1 MMKRLLTIVTIALC
15 GILSAVAEQVNVSD
29 FSLAQGGSATVELT
43 LSNEHSDL
51 VAFQMDLTLPEGI
64 SIEKAG
70 YRLSSRITDE
80 EQELVV
86 GKLEGGGFRLLSTS
100 LSLTPISGKDGT
112 LLTLKLTATDDCVG
126 GQAMVSNIR
135 LSTSNSEKILL
146 DDVAFNIRILHRYKL
161 TYIVDGEV
169 YKTEEVIET
178 TPLTPEAEPTREG
191 YTFSGWSEI
200 PETMPAHD
208 VEVTGHFTV
217 NKYQVTFMYGDEV
230 LKTDSVEYGAA
241 IPLPES
247 LESERYTLI
256 AWLDVPE
263 TMPAHDLTIYASYTD
278 GIGMIRYLKTGNAV
292 RYDLNGRRLNAQRK
306 GLSIIRMSDGT
317 VRKVMTGSND

>member
-1 MMKRLLTIVTIALC
+1 MMKRLLSIVTIVLC
-15 GILSAVAEQVNVSD
+15 GILSAVAEQINVPD

-70 YRLSSRITDE
+70 CRLSSRIIDE

-112 LLTLKLTATDDCVG
+112 LLTLKLTATDDCEG
-126 GQAMVSNIR
+126 GQATLGNIR

-146 DDVAFNIRILHRYKL
+146 DDVTFNIRILHKYKL

-169 YKTEEVIET
+169 YKTEEVLET
-178 TPLTPEAEPTREG
+178 TPLIPEAAPTKEG

-208 VEVTGHFTV
+208 VEVTGYFTV
-217 NKYQVTFMYGDEV
+217 NKYQVTFMYGEEV
-230 LKTDSVEYGAA
+230 LKTDSVEYGAV

-256 AWLDVPE
+256 GWQDVPA
-263 TMPAHDLTIYASYTD
+263 TMPAHDLTIYASFTD
-278 GIGMIRYLKTGNAV
+278 GIEIIKYIKMRGAAV
-292 RYDLNGRRLNAQRK
+292 FDLNGRRLNAQKK
-306 GLSIIRMSDGT
+306 GLNIIRMSDGT
-317 VRKVMTGSND
+317 VRKVMLK